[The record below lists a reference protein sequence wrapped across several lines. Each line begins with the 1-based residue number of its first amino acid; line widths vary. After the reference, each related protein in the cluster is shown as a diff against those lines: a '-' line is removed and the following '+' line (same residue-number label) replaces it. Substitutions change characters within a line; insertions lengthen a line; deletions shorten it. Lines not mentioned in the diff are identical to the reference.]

1 MSGNHLS
8 VRMNGREV
16 TALYLLLRREE
27 DRLDEELLSLLGRI
41 EEMLFS
47 RLSIDEM
54 ERIDDLYRSGVN
66 VFDAGDDVSPA

>member
-8 VRMNGREV
+8 IRMNGRELM
-16 TALYLLLRREE
+16 ALYLLLRREE
-27 DRLDEELLSLLGRI
+27 DRLDEELLFLLGRI

-66 VFDAGDDVSPA
+66 VFDAGDDVSRA